1 MNNDDLDFERG
12 SRLRELRINKG
23 KALGKKITQIQLF
36 DDLQEIMPVNPNKKD
51 ETIVNGSKSIS
62 KIENGHA
69 FSLRYALAYA
79 EYFNVS
85 LEYLYGLS
93 DIKQPGYDDV
103 INKLGLSDDALHNL
117 ELLNRTNKNLVTVLN
132 MLLNSNLFPMFKE
145 LLNHYSEY
153 ANIDAIKHLVH
164 YPNMVRLDNIPTSQ
178 LILRNINL
186 DSKTFVRLSKE
197 EISDTAKR
205 IADEIKKSGGKQ

>member
-12 SRLRELRINKG
+12 NRLRELRINKG
-23 KALGKKITQIQLF
+23 KALGKKITQNQLF
-36 DDLQEIMPVNPNKKD
+36 DDLQKLMPVNSNKKD

-85 LEYLYGLS
+85 LEFLYGLS

-103 INKLGLSDDALHNL
+103 IKKLGLSDDAIHKL
-117 ELLNRTNKNLVTVLN
+117 EEFNATVNNNITYTLNVYIYNFAHFYQKVNILGAKLPTVHVCLSCSSSIICSVWFHS
-132 MLLNSNLFPMFKE
+132 LYRSN
-145 LLNHYSEY
+145 
-153 ANIDAIKHLVH
+153 
-164 YPNMVRLDNIPTSQ
+164 
-178 LILRNINL
+178 
-186 DSKTFVRLSKE
+186 
-197 EISDTAKR
+197 
-205 IADEIKKSGGKQ
+205 

>member
-12 SRLRELRINKG
+12 NRLRELRINKG
-23 KALGKKITQIQLF
+23 KALGKKITQNQLF
-36 DDLQEIMPVNPNKKD
+36 DDLQELMPVNPNKKD

-103 INKLGLSDDALHNL
+103 IKKLGLSDDAIHKLEEFNATVNNNITYTL
-117 ELLNRTNKNLVTVLN
+117 NELFAPSRVKYFVELLQAFFDYRYMGYETNNDEYL
-132 MLLNSNLFPMFKE
+132 SLFK
-145 LLNHYSEY
+145 
-153 ANIDAIKHLVH
+153 ID
-164 YPNMVRLDNIPTSQ
+164 
-178 LILRNINL
+178 
-186 DSKTFVRLSKE
+186 
-197 EISDTAKR
+197 EISKK
-205 IADEIKKSGGKQ
+205 IAYEFKNIGCKPWK

>member
-1 MNNDDLDFERG
+1 
-12 SRLRELRINKG
+12 
-23 KALGKKITQIQLF
+23 
-36 DDLQEIMPVNPNKKD
+36 MPVNPNKKD

-103 INKLGLSDDALHNL
+103 IKKLGLSDDAIHKLEEFNATVNNNITYTL
-117 ELLNRTNKNLVTVLN
+117 NELFAPSRVKYFVELLQAFFDYRYMGYETNNDEYL
-132 MLLNSNLFPMFKE
+132 SLFK
-145 LLNHYSEY
+145 
-153 ANIDAIKHLVH
+153 
-164 YPNMVRLDNIPTSQ
+164 
-178 LILRNINL
+178 IN
-186 DSKTFVRLSKE
+186 
-197 EISDTAKR
+197 EISKK
-205 IADEIKKSGGKQ
+205 IAYEFKNIGCKPWK